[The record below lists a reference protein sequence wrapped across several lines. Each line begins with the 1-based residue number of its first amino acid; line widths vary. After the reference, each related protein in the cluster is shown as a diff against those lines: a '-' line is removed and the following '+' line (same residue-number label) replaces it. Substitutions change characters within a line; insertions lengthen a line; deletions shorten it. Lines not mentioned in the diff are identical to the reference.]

1 MLNLNIQ
8 VQNVQVEQQAP
19 ISVYYKV
26 FAPTSDGRM
35 VPTLIRNSGTSRAKD
50 TFISLLSKSRSLIL
64 NITAQIT
71 DDKWIQL
78 APQSTLT
85 FTKKVSQDK
94 LRNDVSDIVKQVMH
108 QIAQDDNHDLY
119 EKISIDLIATNKDTN
134 IKLQES
140 ESTQE
145 VTEIN
150 EEDDESFPF

>member
-19 ISVYYKV
+19 INVFYKV
-26 FAPTSDGRM
+26 FAPNPVGRM

-50 TFISLLSKSRSLIL
+50 TFISFLSKSRSLIL
-64 NITAQIT
+64 NITAQIA

-94 LRNDVSDIVKQVMH
+94 LKDDVSDIVRQVMS
-108 QIAQDDNHDLY
+108 QITQDDNCDLY
-119 EKISIDLIATNKDTN
+119 EKISIDLIAVNKDVD
-134 IKLQES
+134 IKLQE
-140 ESTQE
+140 
-145 VTEIN
+145 VAEIN
-150 EEDDESFPF
+150 EEDNEIIPF